1 MFRRLEGGNGVPA
14 GVPEYK
20 AGEEPQGCGDAQ
32 SGADHDVVFGCGP
45 EMFFC
50 FTIFGVLV

>member
-45 EMFFC
+45 GMFFC